1 MCVYYTKRN
10 KAYRHRNNRRNK
22 MLTFYWLLLYIV
34 DDILVYSC
42 TLEEHLDCIQKINAC
57 LYLANLKA

>member
-1 MCVYYTKRN
+1 
-10 KAYRHRNNRRNK
+10 